1 MPRLP
6 LLAATPHRRS
16 STAAVETAARGTV
29 PALLLTLA
37 MVLAMVL
44 AMAPPAGAHG
54 GAGVLPVLE
63 DVTPGLPGGVELS
76 VAGTA
81 VAALLELQVSSDRT
95 VEVPDSSGTA
105 WLRIAPA
112 GVEVD
117 AGLPETYRST
127 NPEGGG
133 IPSEVAAGMR
143 PRRWVQVSS
152 TPRWA
157 WFEHRLHPGDGQA
170 AARWEVPLRLN
181 GRTHV
186 ARGSVEQPAPAT
198 GRVTAA
204 LRRPAPEGVAVDLLP
219 GTVPGVLVRLDG
231 ADEVVVRGTAGE
243 PYLRFTPDGVA
254 VNVRSQTYRDTELAR
269 GSTGLDALAPARG
282 VEWQPASG
290 SPSYAWP
297 EPRARAP
304 LDLPEDVRTSDRV
317 RDLLTWEV
325 PLEVD
330 GRALVLA
337 GVTRWTPG
345 TGVPRPGGEDGQP
358 WIVLALAAAGI
369 GLTATVLILR
379 RRRVV

>member
-6 LLAATPHRRS
+6 LLAPRAHPRLS
-16 STAAVETAARGTV
+16 VAMLALVLGLAIVVAA
-29 PALLLTLA
+29 
-37 MVLAMVL
+37 
-44 AMAPPAGAHG
+44 APPAGAHG
-54 GAGVLPVLE
+54 GAGTVPVLTG
-63 DVTPGLPGGVELS
+63 VTPELPGGVELS

-81 VAALLELQVSSDRT
+81 VAALLELQVSGDTT
-95 VEVPDSSGTA
+95 VEVPDRAGSP
-105 WLRIAPA
+105 WLRVGPA

-117 AGLPETYRST
+117 AGVAETYRST

-133 IPSEVAAGMR
+133 VPSEVAAGMR

-157 WFEHRLHPGDGQA
+157 WFEHRLHPGGGQA
-170 AARWEVPLRLN
+170 AARWEVPLRVD
-181 GRTHV
+181 GTTHV
-186 ARGSVEQPAPAT
+186 ARGAVEQPPPAT

-204 LRRPAPEGVAVDLLP
+204 LRSPAPEGVAVDVLP
-219 GTVPGVLVRLDG
+219 GQVPGVLVRLDG
-231 ADEVVVRGTAGE
+231 AEEVVVRGTASE
-243 PYLRFTPDGVA
+243 PYLRFTRAGVT

-269 GSTGLDALAPARG
+269 GSTGLDALPATGG
-282 VEWQPASG
+282 VDWQPAS
-290 SPSYAWP
+290 STPSYAWP

-304 LDLPEDVRTSDRV
+304 LNLPDDVRTSKRP

-345 TGVPRPGGEDGQP
+345 LGVPQPVGDGGPP
-358 WIVLALAAAGI
+358 WVMLAAAAAGLAGVVGVLALRS
-369 GLTATVLILR
+369 R
-379 RRRVV
+379 RRT

>member
-6 LLAATPHRRS
+6 LLAPRAHPRS
-16 STAAVETAARGTV
+16 SVA
-29 PALLLTLA
+29 
-37 MVLAMVL
+37 VLALVL
-44 AMAPPAGAHG
+44 GLAIVVGAAPPAGAHG
-54 GAGVLPVLE
+54 GAATVPVLAG
-63 DVTPGLPGGVELS
+63 VTPELPAGVELS

-81 VAALLELQVSSDRT
+81 VAALLELQVSGDTT
-95 VEVPDSSGTA
+95 VEVPDPSGTS
-105 WLRIAPA
+105 WLRIGPA

-117 AGLPETYRST
+117 AGLAETYRST

-133 IPSEVAAGMR
+133 VPSEVAGGVR
-143 PRRWVQVSS
+143 PRRWVPVST

-157 WFEHRLHPGDGQA
+157 WFEHRLHPGGEQGPT
-170 AARWEVPLRLN
+170 RWEVPLRVD
-181 GRTHV
+181 GTTHV
-186 ARGSVEQPAPAT
+186 ARGTVEQTPPAT

-204 LRRPAPEGVAVDLLP
+204 LRSPAPEGVAVDVLP
-219 GTVPGVLVRLDG
+219 GQVPAVLVRLDG
-231 ADEVVVRGTAGE
+231 AKEVVVRGTAGE

-269 GSTGLDALAPARG
+269 GSTGLDALPPAGG
-282 VEWQPASG
+282 VDWQPAS
-290 SPSYAWP
+290 STPSYAWP

-345 TGVPRPGGEDGQP
+345 TGVPRPVGDGGPP
-358 WIVLALAAAGI
+358 WVVLAIASAGLAGVVGVLALRS
-369 GLTATVLILR
+369 R
-379 RRRVV
+379 RQT

>member
-6 LLAATPHRRS
+6 LLTPWAHARS
-16 STAAVETAARGTV
+16 SVAI
-29 PALLLTLA
+29 LTL
-37 MVLAMVL
+37 VLGMAIVV
-44 AMAPPAGAHG
+44 AAAPPAGAHG
-54 GAGVLPVLE
+54 GTETVPVLTG
-63 DVTPGLPGGVELS
+63 VTPELPGGVELS

-81 VAALLELQVSSDRT
+81 VAALLELQVSGNRT
-95 VEVPDSSGTA
+95 VEVPDSSGTS
-105 WLRIAPA
+105 WLRIGPA

-117 AGLPETYRST
+117 AGVGETYRST

-133 IPSEVAAGMR
+133 VPSEVSAGMR

-157 WFEHRLHPGDGQA
+157 WFEHRLHPGGAQA
-170 AARWEVPLRLN
+170 VARWEVPLRVN
-181 GRTHV
+181 GTTHV
-186 ARGSVEQPAPAT
+186 ARGEVEQPPPVT

-204 LRRPAPEGVAVDLLP
+204 LRSPAPEGVAVDVLP
-219 GTVPGVLVRLDG
+219 GLVPGVLVRLDG
-231 ADEVVVRGTAGE
+231 AKEVVVRGTAGE

-269 GSTGLDALAPARG
+269 GSTGLDALPPAGG
-282 VEWQPASG
+282 VDWQPAS
-290 SPSYAWP
+290 STPSYAWP

-304 LDLPEDVRTSDRV
+304 LDLSEEVRTSERP

-345 TGVPRPGGEDGQP
+345 LGVPQPVGDGGPP
-358 WIVLALAAAGI
+358 WVMLAAAVAGLAGVVGVLALRSC
-369 GLTATVLILR
+369 R
-379 RRRVV
+379 RT